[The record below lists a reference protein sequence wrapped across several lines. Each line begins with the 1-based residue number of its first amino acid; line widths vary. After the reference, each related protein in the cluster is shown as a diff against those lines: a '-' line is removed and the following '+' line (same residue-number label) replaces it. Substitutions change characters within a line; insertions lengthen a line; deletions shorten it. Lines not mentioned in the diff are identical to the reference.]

1 MNFFEEI
8 EFKNWNELKTFF
20 GNKNSSWC
28 FRGQSN
34 YNWKL
39 TTTMDRVDIPFQ
51 ELKNYKKIFEIHM
64 IRDFKRHTEFHYDK
78 PYLTKTDFQ
87 IISLMQHHGAPSR
100 LLDFTESPYIASFF
114 AVDNCEDECAIY
126 AINYMELLSS
136 TRLLFETQLDDN
148 SDEINGYK
156 YSGSMSA
163 DGVFDKLVL
172 GERQFQFVELVQPF
186 SYFERLVNQQGV
198 FLCQGDLE
206 IDFEANLYANYLI
219 SLQKKYSPMYKIKI
233 PSKWRMEIL
242 KDLDR
247 MNINNGTLFPG
258 LDGHFKSLKN
268 SFDFSVSDRIGH
280 LTKDYFK

>member
-20 GNKNSSWC
+20 GDKNSSWC

-39 TTTMDRVDIPFQ
+39 TTSMDRVEIPFQ
-51 ELKNYKKIFEIHM
+51 DLKNYKKEFESYM
-64 IRDFKRHTEFHYDK
+64 IRDFKRHTEFHYDN
-78 PYLTKTDFQ
+78 PYLTSTDFQ
-87 IISLMQHHGAPSR
+87 IISLLQHHGAPTR
-100 LLDFTESPYIASFF
+100 LLDFTQSPYIASFF
-114 AVDNCEDECAIY
+114 AIDNCEKKCAIY

-136 TRLLFETQLDDN
+136 TRLLFKNQLDDN

-156 YSGSMSA
+156 FSGNMSA
-163 DGVFDKLVL
+163 NNVFDKLVL

-186 SYFERLVNQQGV
+186 SYFERLVKQQGV
-198 FLCQGDLE
+198 FLCQGDLK
-206 IDFEANLYANYLI
+206 IDFESNLYSNYLI
-219 SLQKKYSPMYKIKI
+219 ALENGFSPMYKIKI

-242 KDLDR
+242 KDLNR

-268 SFDFSVSDRIGH
+268 SFDFSVSDRKEH